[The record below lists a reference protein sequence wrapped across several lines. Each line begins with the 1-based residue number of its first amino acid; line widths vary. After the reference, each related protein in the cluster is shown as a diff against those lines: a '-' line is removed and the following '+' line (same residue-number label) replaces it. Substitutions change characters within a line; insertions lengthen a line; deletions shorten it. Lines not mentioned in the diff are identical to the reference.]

1 LCDSLRAKEER
12 GSRRGP
18 EVSGGGTDRL
28 AGGGG
33 GDLAIVDRID
43 TTRNCE
49 RIRR

>member
-1 LCDSLRAKEER
+1 VRQPPRKGGTWVNA
-12 GSRRGP
+12 RGP
-18 EVSGGGTDRL
+18 EVSSGGTDRL